1 MPISQNEARQNL
13 EVLLTKYANLAPE
26 TRPQLSEAD
35 VVHQFI
41 DPLLEKV
48 LGWPIGDN
56 ERCKY
61 ELSTEVGRPDITL
74 IPEKGGVIFLEAKR
88 FGKIDEL
95 NPNRFS
101 LASKTLTP
109 SQMALAGMAVDRTAE
124 EQQAINYAFANGGT
138 WAILCNFER
147 LRLFNARRDWLV
159 LSFDDPYDFRRDFDL
174 LWQLAYANILDGS
187 LDALSNQRYARD
199 IDSQYLDFINQWRER
214 LAQDIIARRAHN
226 PWVELP
232 DGNLNLPLLRAV
244 VQRYLDRLVISRFA
258 EDHLVIPPSTLRGF
272 YELRRSN
279 PYTHTMDEYLDRF
292 FRRFDEDHNSALFA
306 PDLVDQASLGDDVL
320 MPLVDKLYEVRYRSM
335 PADILGNTYEQY
347 LGKTLVQLNGEVK
360 TADNLETRKK
370 QGSYYTPQV
379 IVRYIVDNSLGRY
392 LYGTENGRP
401 DGTPI
406 PGETRKT
413 ASDLRDL
420 RVLDSACGSGS
431 FLIYAYQVLV
441 EFYESELER
450 LRADYDDSV
459 KQLAA
464 KFEQITLDDRVAA
477 QRLENELARLRDYP
491 RLILESHL
499 YGVDLDPQAAEIA
512 VVNLMMRAMEGR
524 HGEKRLPLL
533 LNQNVKV
540 GNSLIG
546 LRPDDPRLSEYASAI
561 THIRKLRADLVATP
575 HGAEHDRIILEL
587 QEATARVKA
596 VLDEALRGNFTL
608 APRPPLPQGEGEK
621 DALDE
626 GEHPHPPA
634 FSVGS
639 GLKPTVQE
647 GEQEPE
653 SALERV
659 RPFHWGIEFPEVF
672 YDEEGRLKENAG
684 FTIIVGNPPWEIVK
698 PDLREYY
705 AQYDPRIESQ
715 LNRAQAE
722 ARIAELQLEDPRR
735 AEEFERQ
742 NQVTERTSAYVRQ
755 SPDYSRQG
763 RGDTAT
769 HKLFL
774 ERSYAHLL
782 AREGRIGYVVPS
794 GIYTDLGTKD
804 LREMLLNEGNIQYI
818 YSFSNERGFFSGVH
832 HDFKFTLI
840 GAQKGQ
846 QSEGF
851 WAAFRFNPR
860 VAVTPDELPAFLANS
875 DNLIFIRR
883 DAIFRFSPDSLSLM
897 EFKNQHDVNITEKL
911 YGEHPLIGDKL
922 VNSWNIRLNREFDMT
937 NDRKLFNT
945 NSGMIPVYNGRMIHQ
960 YDAHYAP
967 HEFWISEEKVS
978 AISTETWNQIQHY
991 RLGFRR
997 ISNTTN
1003 ERTLIAAI
1011 VPPNTICDTVAIAE
1025 NNETNSHVQL
1035 LYLCALFNSFCL
1047 DYVIREKVAKTINM
1061 FYVYQLPM
1069 PRLTSGNPYF
1079 EAIVARA
1086 ARLVCVRAEFAGL
1099 WREVT
1104 GATPPP
1110 PPPPQTWRGG
1120 ERCAR

>member
-1 MPISQNEARQNL
+1 
-13 EVLLTKYANLAPE
+13 
-26 TRPQLSEAD
+26 
-35 VVHQFI
+35 
-41 DPLLEKV
+41 
-48 LGWPIGDN
+48 
-56 ERCKY
+56 
-61 ELSTEVGRPDITL
+61 
-74 IPEKGGVIFLEAKR
+74 
-88 FGKIDEL
+88 
-95 NPNRFS
+95 
-101 LASKTLTP
+101 
-109 SQMALAGMAVDRTAE
+109 
-124 EQQAINYAFANGGT
+124 
-138 WAILCNFER
+138 
-147 LRLFNARRDWLV
+147 
-159 LSFDDPYDFRRDFDL
+159 
-174 LWQLAYANILDGS
+174 
-187 LDALSNQRYARD
+187 
-199 IDSQYLDFINQWRER
+199 
-214 LAQDIIARRAHN
+214 
-226 PWVELP
+226 
-232 DGNLNLPLLRAV
+232 
-244 VQRYLDRLVISRFA
+244 
-258 EDHLVIPPSTLRGF
+258 
-272 YELRRSN
+272 
-279 PYTHTMDEYLDRF
+279 
-292 FRRFDEDHNSALFA
+292 
-306 PDLVDQASLGDDVL
+306 
-320 MPLVDKLYEVRYRSM
+320 
-335 PADILGNTYEQY
+335 
-347 LGKTLVQLNGEVK
+347 
-360 TADNLETRKK
+360 
-370 QGSYYTPQV
+370 
-379 IVRYIVDNSLGRY
+379 
-392 LYGTENGRP
+392 
-401 DGTPI
+401 
-406 PGETRKT
+406 
-413 ASDLRDL
+413 
-420 RVLDSACGSGS
+420 
-431 FLIYAYQVLV
+431 
-441 EFYESELER
+441 LER
-450 LRADYDDSV
+450 LKADYDDSV

-546 LRPDDPRLSEYASAI
+546 LRPDDPRLGEYTSAI

-1110 PPPPQTWRGG
+1110 GPLPKHGA
-1120 ERCAR
+1120 ERATVAKKRFIRETFGK